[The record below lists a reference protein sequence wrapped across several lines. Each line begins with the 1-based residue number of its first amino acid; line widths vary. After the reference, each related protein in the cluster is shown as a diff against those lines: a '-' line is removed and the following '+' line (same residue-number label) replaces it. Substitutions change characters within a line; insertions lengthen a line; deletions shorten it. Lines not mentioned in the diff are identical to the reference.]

1 MIEINGI
8 LLEEKNIV
16 LMELR
21 KISILL
27 SYHMIIAN
35 VTQKECHFAILSIQV
50 LLYPQSD
57 QTILLFDRF

>member
-1 MIEINGI
+1 MIEINGF

-35 VTQKECHFAILSIQV
+35 VTQKE
-50 LLYPQSD
+50 
-57 QTILLFDRF
+57 